1 VAEGGRLLA
10 PPTRSF
16 AGAPR
21 DTMKLASVQP
31 GAFRLRVKGVQN
43 GTTVLPVVGGVRV
56 VQWAETEV
64 VVRDGVATLPPGHS
78 LVAVLHRHGRRDEAP
93 MICLANGWG
102 EPRGAI
108 ATTILHD
115 SHNLLVLG
123 REPADMAAAANAL
136 IACGGG
142 MAVAEGG
149 TVRALFK
156 LPIAGLLAE
165 TPPEITAADFAALRR
180 AADAII
186 DWLPPHR
193 VFRAVTGL
201 SLACNPGPHPTDL
214 GITDGGTGEVRDPAL
229 PVAAE

>member
-1 VAEGGRLLA
+1 
-10 PPTRSF
+10 
-16 AGAPR
+16 
-21 DTMKLASVQP
+21 
-31 GAFRLRVKGVQN
+31 
-43 GTTVLPVVGGVRV
+43 
-56 VQWAETEV
+56 
-64 VVRDGVATLPPGHS
+64 
-78 LVAVLHRHGRRDEAP
+78 